1 MLADVSVIIDNLYIN
16 SRQMLYDNSKWR
28 NKFYDEAIKLV
39 KPDEYYFKE
48 KYWRFDTSY
57 WWNTPWVQD
66 VLFEIE
72 LESEETCQRCA
83 KRSRQIW
90 TDWWRV
96 RHWCWKCYIISLC
109 KRYRDKIKYKLKKGV
124 SYLT

>member
-1 MLADVSVIIDNLYIN
+1 MNVIADNENSFYMLTVDK
-16 SRQMLYDNSKWR
+16 MLYDNSKWW

-39 KPDEYYFKE
+39 KPGEYYFKE

-57 WWNTPWVQD
+57 WWDTPWVQD
-66 VLFEIE
+66 ILFELE
-72 LESEETCQRCA
+72 TESEETCQRCA
-83 KRSRQIW
+83 KHSHQIW

-109 KRYRDKIKYKLKKGV
+109 KRYRDKIKYKFKKGV
-124 SYLT
+124 SNLT